1 MLQFE
6 LNTAKEHSEIASTF
20 EQISWQ
26 ILFVKICSK
35 LRACGQVDAEATLL
49 PRERSARR
57 IAAGVDRSTYV
68 HFDRIDSL
76 LVHSRASENPD
87 GERDKAINLLV
98 PAFAGTNGRE

>member
-6 LNTAKEHSEIASTF
+6 LNTAKEHPEIASTF

-49 PRERSARR
+49 PPPRGRLGGSLPESTAPLMYIFIELTHSSFIHAQARNQTESA
-57 IAAGVDRSTYV
+57 T
-68 HFDRIDSL
+68 
-76 LVHSRASENPD
+76 
-87 GERDKAINLLV
+87 
-98 PAFAGTNGRE
+98 

>member
-6 LNTAKEHSEIASTF
+6 LNTAKEHPKIASTF

-49 PRERSARR
+49 HRREVGSAGRC
-57 IAAGVDRSTYV
+57 RSTYV

-76 LVHSRASENPD
+76 FVHSRASESPD
-87 GERDKAINLLV
+87 GERDIATNLLV
-98 PAFAGTNGRE
+98 RTFAGTNGRE

>member
-6 LNTAKEHSEIASTF
+6 LNTAKEHPEIASTF

-26 ILFVKICSK
+26 ILFVKIWSK
-35 LRACGQVDAEATLL
+35 LRVCGQVDAEATLL
-49 PRERSARR
+49 PAERSARR

-76 LVHSRASENPD
+76 LVHSRASARTQTESAT
-87 GERDKAINLLV
+87 KQ
-98 PAFAGTNGRE
+98 

>member
-6 LNTAKEHSEIASTF
+6 LNTAKEHPEIASTF

-49 PRERSARR
+49 PR
-57 IAAGVDRSTYV
+57 
-68 HFDRIDSL
+68 
-76 LVHSRASENPD
+76 
-87 GERDKAINLLV
+87 
-98 PAFAGTNGRE
+98 